1 MNTQCPSRARWWA
14 VTGVALAA
22 TACSLMPAYER
33 PASPAPAS
41 YPADATTAGS
51 LANAAALGWRRVFV
65 DPKLLRLIE
74 LALAN
79 NRDLRVAVLNI
90 EKSRALYRIQRAAQ
104 FPEVDASGN
113 NSNSRTPASLSTTG
127 ESFIGRSSSVS
138 VGITSFE
145 LDFFGRVQSLKEQ
158 ALESFFATEE
168 ARRATHISLVA
179 EVAID
184 YLTLAADQDR
194 LALARQT
201 LESQSAS
208 YALSKRSLELGALT
222 ALALAQVQT
231 SVDTARVDVAR
242 YTSQVAQDINLLA
255 LVVGTPLSTD
265 LLPGGLA
272 DGTSVLALQPT
283 ELPAG
288 LPSDLL
294 ARRPDILQAEH
305 TLRGYNANIGA
316 ARAAFF
322 PRITLTGSVG
332 TASTSLDG
340 LFKGGSG
347 TWSVA
352 PSIGLPIFDA
362 GANRATLDG
371 AKVDREIGVALYEK
385 AIQTAFRE
393 VADALAQRDNLGN
406 QLDAQQSLVEATG
419 QSLRLSQAR
428 FKSGVDSYLTVL
440 DSQRS
445 LYSAQQGLITTRL
458 SRIGNLV
465 TLYKVLGGG
474 WNELTSSGS

>member
-1 MNTQCPSRARWWA
+1 
-14 VTGVALAA
+14 
-22 TACSLMPAYER
+22 MPR
-33 PASPAPAS
+33 ICG
-41 YPADATTAGS
+41 GS
-51 LANAAALGWRRVFV
+51 K
-65 DPKLLRLIE
+65 PK
-74 LALAN
+74 
-79 NRDLRVAVLNI
+79 
-90 EKSRALYRIQRAAQ
+90 
-104 FPEVDASGN
+104 
-113 NSNSRTPASLSTTG
+113 
-127 ESFIGRSSSVS
+127 SV
-138 VGITSFE
+138 I
-145 LDFFGRVQSLKEQ
+145 K
-158 ALESFFATEE
+158 
-168 ARRATHISLVA
+168 
-179 EVAID
+179 
-184 YLTLAADQDR
+184 
-194 LALARQT
+194 
-201 LESQSAS
+201 
-208 YALSKRSLELGALT
+208 
-222 ALALAQVQT
+222 
-231 SVDTARVDVAR
+231 
-242 YTSQVAQDINLLA
+242 
-255 LVVGTPLSTD
+255 
-265 LLPGGLA
+265 
-272 DGTSVLALQPT
+272 TSVLALPPT
-283 ELPAG
+283 ELPVG

-352 PSIGLPIFDA
+352 PSISLPIFDA

-465 TLYKVLGGG
+465 MLYKVLGGG